1 MRRRLL
7 LVFVLLITP
16 VLANAQGKGNGRGRG
31 TASADSRG
39 TSEGFGRDQER
50 IIRDWFSVRQ
60 NLDGLPPGLAKREQ
74 LPPGLQRQLERNG
87 QLPPGLQ
94 KKVQP
99 LPSTLETK
107 LPRLPDGWRRV
118 VIAGNVILMEE
129 RTARIVDILTKV
141 F

>member
-1 MRRRLL
+1 MRLRL
-7 LVFVLLITP
+7 FLILSMLIIP
-16 VLANAQGKGNGRGRG
+16 VIANAQGKGNGRGRG
-31 TASADSRG
+31 TASADSHG
-39 TSEGFGRDQER
+39 TGEGFGRDQER

-99 LPSTLETK
+99 LPSALEIK
-107 LPRLPDGWRRV
+107 LPRLPEGWRRV